1 MEISLVAAKVLG
13 IYLIISGAF
22 LMFRGQTLPNILKDF
37 FGHPAIVYLTGVILI
52 FLSSVFL
59 VQNNVWDG
67 TWRTIITILAWVV
80 LIKGVAYIFAPEVL
94 QRMVTKKMMDA
105 LNLYGLVAL
114 VAGVYLFFIG

>member
-13 IYLIISGAF
+13 IYLIISGVF

-67 TWRTIITILAWVV
+67 TWRTIITILAWAV
-80 LIKGVAYIFAPEVL
+80 LIKGVAYIFAPEAL
-94 QRMVTKKMMDA
+94 HRMVTKKMMDA